1 MPTDQ
6 RLIEDYIPIEAI
18 SAEARREKSVRKGHI
33 SMLQL
38 RWARRR
44 ARPSTSVRR
53 RSWVIRRGWA
63 YAGDQQR
70 SRVTMNELQHRLY
83 AKTAQGTTLWY
94 NTKQT
99 L

>member
-44 ARPSTSVRR
+44 RARPSTSVRR
-53 RSWVIRRGWA
+53 RSWVIRHP
-63 YAGDQQR
+63 
-70 SRVTMNELQHRLY
+70 HRLGVHRRS
-83 AKTAQGTTLWY
+83 TAVPSYDERIAAPAGRGGGVGGNFML
-94 NTKQT
+94 
-99 L
+99 